1 MVLLTTNYIE
11 KECVRT
17 QSLKSL
23 TKKISKNNFRTI
35 THLYM
40 NGKFVDAI
48 GNLSGCKNLRVIYL
62 QNNSISKIENLQFTV
77 NLTHLYLQHNNIK
90 KIENLDNLHNL
101 KILFIGYNNICVV
114 EQMENLENLFELR
127 IENQR
132 LSRRESII
140 FDPRS
145 LYTLSLRILD
155 VTGNNLTILEPLSC
169 LCNLEI
175 LIARNNLVNDML
187 DLIETMKALK
197 SLTELQLQDNP
208 VTHHFRYRENVIANS
223 SSLATL
229 DGKAIPRIT
238 RNFLTK
244 FQNEKQLRLAQRK
257 IHKMS
262 LSDDITTSLNLPPA
276 FERSISRAILQPG
289 PKLSISATSA
299 MEVKPQIYPPWT
311 SSKIIYSLIYNCIEE
326 RNKRRFY
333 IIILFI
339 APSIAGRKDNH
350 CTPRPFWKA
359 VNPRQKHELN
369 HLKSTYINSVVM
381 SSCLNKKS

>member
-145 LYTLSLRILD
+145 LYTLSTNQLRILD

-311 SSKIIYSLIYNCIEE
+311 ST
-326 RNKRRFY
+326 
-333 IIILFI
+333 
-339 APSIAGRKDNH
+339 PSIAGRKDNH

>member
-1 MVLLTTNYIE
+1 MIRNKQYDRYTMVLLTTNYIE

-23 TKKISKNNFRTI
+23 TKRVAKNNLRKI
-35 THLYM
+35 THLHM

-48 GNLSGCKNLRVIYL
+48 GNLSGCRNLRVIYL

-90 KIENLDNLHNL
+90 KIENLDNLRNL
-101 KILFIGYNNICVV
+101 KILFIGYNNISVV
-114 EQMENLENLFELR
+114 EEMENLENLFELR
-127 IENQR
+127 IESQR
-132 LSRRESII
+132 LSSGESII

-145 LYTLSLRILD
+145 LYTLSTYQLRILNIS
-155 VTGNNLTILEPLSC
+155 GNNLTFLKPLSC

-175 LIARNNLVNDML
+175 LIARNNLVDDML

-197 SLTELQLQDNP
+197 SLTELHLQDNP
-208 VTHHFRYRENVIANS
+208 VTHQFRYRENVIANS
-223 SSLATL
+223 SSLNTL
-229 DGKAIPRIT
+229 DGKTIPRVT

-262 LSDDITTSLNLPPA
+262 LSNDITTSLNLPPA

-311 SSKIIYSLIYNCIEE
+311 STS
-326 RNKRRFY
+326 
-333 IIILFI
+333 
-339 APSIAGRKDNH
+339 SIAGRKDNH
-350 CTPRPFWKA
+350 FTPRPFWKA
-359 VNPRQKHELN
+359 VNPRQKHEHN
-369 HLKSTYINSVVM
+369 HLKSAYINSVVM
-381 SSCLNKKS
+381 TSCLNKKL